1 MCVPGLMTER
11 MRTTTV
17 CIWRGCGCT
26 GLGGDAVAE
35 RFLGEMVFHGET
47 WVVPVVRRCV
57 AAILLGAGHRDVD
70 NARLIVSELVSNAIQ
85 HTASGR
91 GGGLV
96 AVDVVGFG
104 ADMARIEVTD
114 DGARTVPCPRVSDD
128 LDSRGRGLRLVERIS
143 ITWGM
148 RRLGSGH
155 LTVWA
160 EFATVM
166 HTARLCEA
174 AGNALTREVG
184 A

>member
-1 MCVPGLMTER
+1 M
-11 MRTTTV
+11 
-17 CIWRGCGCT
+17 
-26 GLGGDAVAE
+26 AE
-35 RFLGEMVFHGET
+35 RFLGEMVFPGET

-70 NARLIVSELVSNAIQ
+70 NARLIVSELVSNALQ

-104 ADMARIEVTD
+104 ADVARIEVTD
-114 DGARTVPCPRVSDD
+114 DGARTIPCPRASDD
-128 LDSRGRGLRLVERIS
+128 LDSRGRGLKLVEQIS
-143 ITWGM
+143 TTWGM
-148 RRLGSGH
+148 RRPGSGH

-166 HTARLCEA
+166 HTAYLCEA
-174 AGNALTREVG
+174 TGHALTPEIG